1 LTSISPPAAVQ
12 GLKKLGG
19 RPTLG
24 RYLSQ
29 LWGRR
34 HFATELAYSRF
45 RAQNEEDRLGI
56 GWTVLGPLINAAVY
70 GLIFGLLL
78 GKSTRPENFVPYLVT
93 GVFVFQF
100 FSNSLSG
107 GAKAIIGNMGL
118 VRSLHFP
125 RAVLPIS
132 LVLQNAFAL
141 MPMMAVLAVIVL
153 LTGEPLKASW
163 LLVPPALLLFTMFNL
178 GIAFIAAR
186 LTIHVRDLAQL
197 IPFIS
202 RVLFYMSGV
211 FFSVKLTV
219 GSETGNAELLALVME
234 YNPVHIYIQLV
245 RHGLL
250 TPDPKEEAGAYATPD
265 MWAMGAAWGVGLMIL
280 GFLYFWLAEERYGR
294 E

>member
-1 LTSISPPAAVQ
+1 LTSTAVPAGQKQ
-12 GLKKLGG
+12 GLTKLGG

-24 RYLSQ
+24 RYLS
-29 LWGRR
+29 
-34 HFATELAYSRF
+34 RF
-45 RAQNEEDRLGI
+45 RSQNEQDRLGI

-78 GKSTRPENFVPYLVT
+78 GSGTRPDNFVPYLVT

-100 FSNSLSG
+100 FSSCLSG
-107 GAKAIIGNMGL
+107 GAKAVTGNMGL

-132 LVLQNAFAL
+132 LVLQNLFAL
-141 MPMMAVLAVIVL
+141 IPMVVVLAVIVVIF
-153 LTGEPLKASW
+153 GETPKPSW
-163 LLVPPALLLFTMFNL
+163 LLVPPALVLMAMFNL

-186 LTIHVRDLAQL
+186 VTIHVRDVAQL

-202 RVLFYMSGV
+202 RVLFYVSGV
-211 FFSVKLTV
+211 FFSVSKV
-219 GSETGNAELLALVME
+219 AEQGGAAGLLAEAMQ
-234 YNPVHIYIQLV
+234 YNPVHIFIQLV

-250 TPDPKEEAGAYATPD
+250 ELSAEEKASELPLVA
-265 MWAMGAAWGVGLMIL
+265 MWGMGAAWGVGLMLI
-280 GFLYFWLAEERYGR
+280 GFLYFWRAEERYGR

>member
-1 LTSISPPAAVQ
+1 LTSTSPPAEAQ
-12 GLKKLGG
+12 GLKQLGG

-24 RYLSQ
+24 RYVSQ

-70 GLIFGLLL
+70 GMVFGVLM
-78 GKSTRPENFVPYLVT
+78 KSDTRPADQFVPFLVT
-93 GVFVFQF
+93 GVFTFQY
-100 FSNSLSG
+100 FSSCLSG

-132 LVLQNAFAL
+132 LVLQNMFAL
-141 MPMMAVLAVIVL
+141 MPMMAVLAILVVIF
-153 LTGEPLKASW
+153 GEPVSVNW

-178 GIAFIAAR
+178 GVAFIAAR

-202 RVLFYMSGV
+202 RVLFYISGV
-211 FFSVKLTV
+211 FFSVEATV
-219 GSETGNAELLALVME
+219 GDSEGFAGFLGLVMK
-234 YNPVHIYIQLV
+234 YNPVHIYIELV
-245 RHGLL
+245 RFGLL
-250 TPDPKEEAGAYATPD
+250 TPNADATPYATPI
-265 MWAMGAAWGVGLMIL
+265 MWMMGLVWGVALMIV
-280 GFLYFWLAEERYGR
+280 GFLFFWRAEERYGR